1 MAFAEGTTVSAAKS
15 KMEIEELVMKRA
27 GRDAEFSSGQG
38 AGVAAIQFR
47 TQNRRVRFTIPR
59 PTEAAAAKKA
69 KRKNSWQAPIKERIA
84 EWIDG
89 ETRRRW
95 RCLLLAIKSKFEVVD
110 TGIETFDEA
119 FLANIVSAG
128 GQTVYEKIQTM
139 AMNGQRMLGAV
150 DEESNVVS
158 IEVAKKGGA

>member
-1 MAFAEGTTVSAAKS
+1 MAG
-15 KMEIEELVMKRA
+15 
-27 GRDAEFSSGQG
+27 
-38 AGVAAIQFR
+38 
-47 TQNRRVRFTIPR
+47 
-59 PTEAAAAKKA
+59 
-69 KRKNSWQAPIKERIA
+69 
-84 EWIDG
+84 
-89 ETRRRW
+89 
-95 RCLLLAIKSKFEVVD
+95 LLLAIKSKFEVVD

-158 IEVAKKGGA
+158 IEAAKKGS